1 MKLSDL
7 TAISPVDGR
16 YASKTEDLRSVF
28 SEYAL
33 IKQRV
38 LVEISW
44 LIFLAKNDDVKEI
57 PTLSTEA
64 SATLNSFYS
73 NFSIQ
78 DAIRIK
84 EIEKTNKDDFHYQK

>member
-38 LVEISW
+38 LVEVSW
-44 LIFLAKNDDVKEI
+44 LICLAKNNDIEEI
-57 PTLSTEA
+57 PTLSIEA
-64 SATLNSFYS
+64 RATLDSMHL
-73 NFSIQ
+73 NFSIKMQ
-78 DAIRIK
+78 
-84 EIEKTNKDDFHYQK
+84 YV